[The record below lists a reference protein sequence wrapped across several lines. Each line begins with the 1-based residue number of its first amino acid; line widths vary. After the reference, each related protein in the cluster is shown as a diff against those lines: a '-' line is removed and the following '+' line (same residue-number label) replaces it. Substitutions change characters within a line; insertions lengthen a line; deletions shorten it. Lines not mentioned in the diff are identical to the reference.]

1 MNKTEMKEQIFEVML
16 KTAVEESFEREL
28 KAFPKEKDL
37 TDEYELSQPAKEKI
51 EKTIRQTR
59 HRSSM
64 RRMGKIAKRAAIVL
78 AIVIPVSLGSLLS
91 VEASRNAIF
100 NAFLNLKSDHADI
113 QYQEETSSSA
123 QASSTSGSAVVLPA
137 YVPAGFQRMQAVKND
152 LKTETIYQN
161 SNGDKIILQ
170 QGPFSP
176 FKKGEIAGVDTEHTT
191 LKKITI
197 NGQEASLFTA
207 NSKGE
212 NSYLAWQDHSSNFL
226 LVSAIDPEELIKMA
240 ASMGQ

>member
-28 KAFPKEKDL
+28 KALPKEKDL

-123 QASSTSGSAVVLPA
+123 QASSPSGSAVVLPV
-137 YVPAGFQRMQAVKND
+137 YVPEGFMKAQSMKVGPKNT
-152 LKTETIYQN
+152 TEYRN
-161 SNGDKIILQ
+161 NLGDKIVLQ
-170 QGPFSP
+170 QSP
-176 FKKGEIAGVDTEHTT
+176 LKDWNSTGIDTEHTT

-212 NSYLAWQDHSSNFL
+212 NSYLAWQNHSSNFL

-240 ASMGQ
+240 ASMEQ

>member
-28 KAFPKEKDL
+28 KALPKEKDL

-64 RRMGKIAKRAAIVL
+64 RRMGKIVKRAAIVL

-123 QASSTSGSAVVLPA
+123 QASSPSGSAVVLPA
-137 YVPAGFQRMQAVKND
+137 YVPAGFQRMQSVKNN
-152 LKTETIYQN
+152 LYTETLYQN
-161 SNGDKIILQ
+161 DSGDRVILQ
-170 QGPFSP
+170 QSSL
-176 FKKGEIAGVDTEHTT
+176 KKDNIAGADTEHTT
-191 LKKITI
+191 LKKIAI

-212 NSYLAWQDHSSNFL
+212 NSYLAWQSHSSNFL
-226 LVSAIDPEELIKMA
+226 LISIIDPEELVKMA

>member
-28 KAFPKEKDL
+28 KALPKEKDL

-137 YVPAGFQRMQAVKND
+137 YVPAGFARIQSVQTY
-152 LKTETIYQN
+152 LKTATIYQN

-170 QGPFSP
+170 QGPL
-176 FKKGEIAGVDTEHTT
+176 KKDNIEGADTEHTT
-191 LKKITI
+191 LKKLTI

-212 NSYLAWQDHSSNFL
+212 NSYLAWQNHSSNFL
-226 LVSAIDPEELIKMA
+226 LVSAIDPEELVKMA

>member
-28 KAFPKEKDL
+28 KALPKEKDL
-37 TDEYELSQPAKEKI
+37 TDEYKLSQPAKEKI

-64 RRMGKIAKRAAIVL
+64 RRMGKIVKRAAIVL

-137 YVPAGFQRMQAVKND
+137 YVPAGFQRMQSVKNG
-152 LKTETIYQN
+152 KENITEYQN
-161 SNGDKIILQ
+161 GSKDTILLRQ
-170 QGPFSP
+170 SSL
-176 FKKGEIAGVDTEHTT
+176 KDDNIAGIDTEHTT

-207 NSKGE
+207 NAQKD
-212 NSYLAWQDHSSNFL
+212 NSYLAWKDHSSNFL
-226 LVSAIDPEELIKMA
+226 LVSTIAPEELIKMA